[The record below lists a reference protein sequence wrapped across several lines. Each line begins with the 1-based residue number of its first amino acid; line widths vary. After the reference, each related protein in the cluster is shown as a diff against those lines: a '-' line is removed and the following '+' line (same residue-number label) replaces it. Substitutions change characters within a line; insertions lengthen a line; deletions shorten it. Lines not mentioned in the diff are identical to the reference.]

1 MALLVICMECRVRG
15 GPKLLEEVEVN
26 VADGLE
32 SGGGGTFVFEV
43 GGESSSALT
52 TLRLPLGIDTAAS
65 VFETESIR

>member
-1 MALLVICMECRVRG
+1 
-15 GPKLLEEVEVN
+15 VN

-32 SGGGGTFVFEV
+32 SGGGGTFVFRV

-52 TLRLPLGIDTAAS
+52 TLRLPLGIDTAS